1 MDIINIMK
9 LDKNLLKNDKLCGK
23 FNGRLNKR
31 GA

>member
-9 LDKNLLKNDKLCGK
+9 LDKNLLKNDKLYGK
-23 FNGRLNKR
+23 LNRILNKR